1 MISTTICRW
10 SGTRSRILRFQICD
24 GQKNANNNCH
34 PNKHPGMRKKLRNL
48 DDEIFDGHNYADHN
62 NADNNCHLR
71 DEEEAEEGRTKV
83 LAARQ
88 REREETRAQVSLSS
102 R

>member
-1 MISTTICRW
+1 MPITIVT
-10 SGTRSRILRFQICD
+10 SGIRRKLKKLNYQIC
-24 GQKNANNNCH
+24 A
-34 PNKHPGMRKKLRNL
+34 
-48 DDEIFDGHNYADHN
+48 HN
-62 NADNNCHLR
+62 NADHNDINHHR

-88 REREETRAQVSLSS
+88 REREETRAQVLSSLSS